1 MADPEPLTIGIVAGE
16 ESGDLLAADLVRA
29 LEQASGRPVK
39 LVGVG
44 GEHLRELGLK
54 TLFSPDEIGLMG
66 ISAVLRD
73 APRLFRRIGQT
84 TRALAEAKP
93 ACLIT
98 VDVPDFSLRVA
109 RKVRSLSPGLPAV
122 QYVCPSI
129 WAWRQGRA
137 ADMAAFID
145 HVLCILPFE
154 PRELARLGGP
164 PGTYVGHRLTHDAG
178 VVATRAARRARAP
191 VGIIAAEGTLLL
203 LPGSR
208 RGEVSRLLPDFRE
221 TVSALDAR
229 GFRGRLLLPTVP
241 KVASAVR
248 AGVSGWDR
256 QPEILEGQEA
266 KWQAFAQADAALI
279 ASGTV
284 SLELA
289 LCGVPHV
296 STYRLD
302 PLGRA
307 LKGLIRSW
315 TASLPNLIAD
325 RMVIPEF
332 FDADIRP
339 PALARYSEAL
349 LANSDLRRWQMA
361 GFDTVAEAMQTD
373 KPAGVAA
380 AEIVLD
386 LISRRN
392 GTKKAGQRLAIGT

>member
-1 MADPEPLTIGIVAGE
+1 MADPDLTIGIVAGE

-29 LEQASGRPVK
+29 LGRAAGRPVR

-44 GEHLRELGLK
+44 GGHLRDLGLQS
-54 TLFSPDEIGLMG
+54 LFSADEISLMG

-73 APRLFRRIGQT
+73 APRLFRRIGQAA
-84 TRALAEAKP
+84 RALADAKP

-109 RKVRSLSPGLPAV
+109 TKVRSLSPDLPTV
-122 QYVCPSI
+122 HYVCPSI

-137 ADMAAFID
+137 AAMAAFID
-145 HVLCILPFE
+145 HVLCVLPFE
-154 PRELARLGGP
+154 PSELARLGGP
-164 PGTYVGHRLTHDAG
+164 PGTYVGHRLTHEPG
-178 VVATRAARRARAP
+178 VVATRAVREARKP
-191 VGIIAAEGTLLL
+191 VGVAAAEGTLLL

-208 RGEVSRLLPDFRE
+208 GGEVYRLRPDFE
-221 TVSALDAR
+221 EAVSRLDAR

-241 KVASAVR
+241 KVAGAVR
-248 AGVSGWDR
+248 AGVAGWDR
-256 QPEILEGQEA
+256 PPEILEGQEA
-266 KWQAFAQADAALI
+266 KWAAFAQADAALI

-302 PLGRA
+302 PIGRA

-315 TASLPNLIAD
+315 TASLPNLVAD

-339 PALARYSEAL
+339 PALARYAEAL
-349 LANSDLRRWQMA
+349 LAESDLRRWQLA
-361 GFDTVAEAMQTD
+361 GFDAVAKAMRTA

-380 AEIVLD
+380 AEVVLG
-386 LISRRN
+386 LISRPKP
-392 GTKKAGQRLAIGT
+392 GKGAGQRLAIGT